1 LGINCGHGSVV
12 AAGARKIGNR
22 RTLFYFGI
30 PQTRYLAAA
39 FDIPKPVKTC
49 SYFLILIS
57 PQILHFIIK
66 NHFNMC

>member
-57 PQILHFIIK
+57 HTNTSFYNK
-66 NHFNMC
+66 ESF